1 MTQSLPMQSLPMQS
15 LPMQSF
21 STQSL
26 PVHSL
31 PMPALLARARIF
43 VIDDEAANLKLL
55 GKLLASEDS
64 RQLVLIQDPRDVLT
78 RYREERPDLILLDI
92 NMPHLDG
99 YQVIEQLKAL
109 NDPLLPPIIILTAQH
124 GNEHVLKALA
134 VGARDF
140 VGKPFDRTELLMRVR
155 NLLDAH
161 LAHKMLHDQREAL
174 EQMVLLRTEA
184 LHQSRLEVVLRLGRA
199 AEYRDNETGLHI
211 IRMSQYSALLAQSLG
226 WSNEDCELMLHAS
239 PMHDVGKIGIPDAIL
254 LKPGKLTPHEWSIM
268 QTHVTIGAAILQ
280 DGDSDL
286 LQLARIIAR
295 SHHEKWDGS
304 GYPDALAGV
313 AIPQAGRIVALADVF
328 DALTSV
334 RPYKPAW
341 PLADALAFID
351 SQSGI
356 HFDPEVVLHFQ
367 RCLEQIL
374 AIRAS
379 NMEPEATQQT

>member
-1 MTQSLPMQSLPMQS
+1 MTYATMTHSIL
-15 LPMQSF
+15 
-21 STQSL
+21 TQ
-26 PVHSL
+26 
-31 PMPALLARARIF
+31 ALLVQARIF

-55 GKLLASEDS
+55 GKLLGGEDS
-64 RQLVLIQDPRDVLT
+64 RQLVLIKDSRDVLT
-78 RYREERPDLILLDI
+78 RYREARPDLILLDI

-109 NDPLLPPIIILTAQH
+109 NDPLLPPIIILSAQH

-134 VGARDF
+134 AGARDF

-155 NLLDAH
+155 NLLDAR
-161 LAHKMLHDQREAL
+161 LAHKMLHDQRAAL
-174 EQMVLLRTEA
+174 EQMVRLRTEA
-184 LHQSRLEVVLRLGRA
+184 LHESRLEVVLRLGRA

-211 IRMSQYSALLAQSLG
+211 IRMSQYSALLAKSLG

-254 LKPGKLTPHEWSIM
+254 LKPGKLTPQEWKVM

-304 GYPDALAGV
+304 GYPDALAGT

-334 RPYKPAW
+334 RPYKRAW
-341 PLADALAFID
+341 PLSDAIAYIN
-351 SQSGI
+351 SESGI

-379 NMEPEATQQT
+379 NTEPEAALQTEAHR